1 MASYTKSKEMR
12 YLQVLRTVEGYILI
26 DKIHNIPVMQVVV
39 HEDATDDCNSKL
51 RDALIKDYYEYG
63 KAIGMYH

>member
-12 YLQVLRTVEGYILI
+12 YLQVERTVEGYIII
-26 DKIHNIPVMQVVV
+26 DKIHKIPVMQIVV
-39 HEDATDDCNSKL
+39 HANATDDCNSKL